1 MKRTICALLAALVG
15 ITTFTGATILDG
27 QSNSHAVDVTQAV
40 PVVASA
46 GLLQTD
52 AAADTA
58 LVPHA
63 ARFSALVSAAAI
75 TALEDMETA
84 EDAVANN
91 SDLESQKTASA
102 EKAAVQAAAAA
113 ETAAEPVKAV
123 AEEPASASTTGVA
136 ALGVISGT
144 GVRMRSGPGTG
155 NSILMT
161 MSKNGAVAITGKDG
175 NWYKVL
181 YDGTSG
187 YISADYVTR
196 YDSAS
201 GLSYTGR
208 VTADTLNIR
217 SGADSASSAVGS
229 VQNGAYVTVTGIE
242 KGWYAV
248 SCNGVSG
255 YVSGDYV
262 TLCAAASTA
271 AETPAEMPAE
281 APADTAAETATEET
295 PSASEPVSGTVS
307 GSYVVSLAQQYL
319 GTPYV
324 YGGSSTS
331 GFDCSGFTMYVFSQA
346 GVSLP
351 HGATSQLSY
360 GTEVSRSDLQPGDL
374 VFFQDYGAVASHVG
388 IYIGNDQF
396 IHASSSYYNGHC
408 VVTSS
413 LTETYYDSHY
423 LTARRH

>member
-15 ITTFTGATILDG
+15 VTAFTGATILNG
-27 QSNSHAVDVTQAV
+27 QLDSHAVDVAQAV

-52 AAADTA
+52 AAADTT
-58 LVPHA
+58 LIPHA

-84 EDAVANN
+84 EDAAANN
-91 SDLESQKTASA
+91 SDLKQASSTA
-102 EKAAVQAAAAA
+102 KAALQAAPA
-113 ETAAEPVKAV
+113 EEAPEEPAKEET

-155 NSILMT
+155 YSILMT
-161 MSKNGAVAITGKDG
+161 MRQNAAVAITGKDG

-187 YISADYVTR
+187 CISADYVTR
-196 YDSAS
+196 YESAG

-217 SGADSASSAVGS
+217 SGPDSGSSAVGS

-248 SCNGVSG
+248 SYNGVSG

-262 TLCAAASTA
+262 ALCAAANTV
-271 AETPAEMPAE
+271 AETPAEAPAE
-281 APADTAAETATEET
+281 TPAEEAP
-295 PSASEPVSGTVS
+295 SVSEPVTGTVS

-319 GTPYV
+319 GVPYV
-324 YGGSSTS
+324 YGGSSSS
-331 GFDCSGFTMYVFSQA
+331 GFDCSGFTMYVFSLA

-374 VFFQDYGAVASHVG
+374 VFFQDYGTVASHVG
-388 IYIGNDQF
+388 IYIGGDQF

-408 VVTSS
+408 VVISS

>member
-15 ITTFTGATILDG
+15 VTAFTGATILNG
-27 QSNSHAVDVTQAV
+27 QMDSHAVDVTQAV

-58 LVPHA
+58 LVPYA

-84 EDAVANN
+84 EDAAANN
-91 SDLESQKTASA
+91 SDLKQAGSTA
-102 EKAAVQAAAAA
+102 KAALQAAAAEETPEEPA
-113 ETAAEPVKAV
+113 KEETAG
-123 AEEPASASTTGVA
+123 EPASASTTGVA

-155 NSILMT
+155 YSILMT
-161 MSKNGAVAITGKDG
+161 MSQNAAVAITGKDG
-175 NWYKVL
+175 SWYKVL

-187 YISADYVTR
+187 CISADYVTR
-196 YDSAS
+196 YESAG
-201 GLSYTGR
+201 GLRYTGR

-217 SGADSASSAVGS
+217 SGPDSGSSAVGS
-229 VQNGAYVTVTGIE
+229 VQSGAYVTVTGIE

-248 SCNGVSG
+248 SYNGVSG

-262 TLCAAASTA
+262 ALCADGSTA
-271 AETPAEMPAE
+271 AEAPAETPAA
-281 APADTAAETATEET
+281 APVEET
-295 PSASEPVSGTVS
+295 PAVSEPVTGTVS

-324 YGGSSTS
+324 YGGSSAS

-388 IYIGNDQF
+388 IYIGGDQF
-396 IHASSSYYNGHC
+396 IHASSSYYNGRC
-408 VVTSS
+408 VVASS
-413 LTETYYDSHY
+413 LTETYYDGHY
-423 LTARRH
+423 LTGRRH

>member
-1 MKRTICALLAALVG
+1 MLAALVG
-15 ITTFTGATILDG
+15 VTAFTGATILNG
-27 QSNSHAVDVTQAV
+27 QTNSHAVDVTQAV

-52 AAADTA
+52 AAADTTF
-58 LVPHA
+58 VPHA

-84 EDAVANN
+84 EDAAVNN
-91 SDLESQKTASA
+91 SDLKTQQAST
-102 EKAAVQAAAAA
+102 KAAMQAAAAE
-113 ETAAEPVKAV
+113 ETPEETSEEPAKEEA
-123 AEEPASASTTGVA
+123 AEEPASTSTTGVA
-136 ALGVISGT
+136 ALGVVSGT
-144 GVRMRSGPGTG
+144 GVRMRGGPGTG
-155 NSILMT
+155 YSILMT
-161 MSKNGAVAITGKDG
+161 MSQDAAVAITGKDG

-187 YISADYVTR
+187 YISGDYVTR
-196 YDSAS
+196 YESAG

-217 SGADSASSAVGS
+217 SGPDSGSSAVGS
-229 VQNGAYVTVTGIE
+229 VQSGAYVTVTGIE

-248 SCNGVSG
+248 SYNGVSG

-262 TLCAAASTA
+262 VLCAAADTVTETP
-271 AETPAEMPAE
+271 AETPAEAPAE
-281 APADTAAETATEET
+281 TPAEET
-295 PSASEPVSGTVS
+295 PSVAEPVSGTVS
-307 GSYVVSLAQQYL
+307 SSYVVSLAQQYL
-319 GTPYV
+319 GVPYV
-324 YGGSSTS
+324 YGGSSPS

-388 IYIGNDQF
+388 IYIGGDQF

>member
-1 MKRTICALLAALVG
+1 MLAALVG
-15 ITTFTGATILDG
+15 VTAFTGATILNG
-27 QSNSHAVDVTQAV
+27 QMDSHAVDVTQAV

-58 LVPHA
+58 LVPYA

-84 EDAVANN
+84 EDAAANN
-91 SDLESQKTASA
+91 SDLKQAGSTA
-102 EKAAVQAAAAA
+102 KAALQAAAAE
-113 ETAAEPVKAV
+113 ETPEEPAKEET

-155 NSILMT
+155 YSVLMT
-161 MSKNGAVAITGKDG
+161 MSRNAAVAITGKDG

-187 YISADYVTR
+187 CISADYVTR
-196 YDSAS
+196 YESAG

-217 SGADSASSAVGS
+217 SGPDSGSSAVGS
-229 VQNGAYVTVTGIE
+229 VQSGAYVTVTGIE

-248 SCNGVSG
+248 SYNGVSG

-262 TLCAAASTA
+262 ALCADANTVTETP
-271 AETPAEMPAE
+271 AETPAEAPAE
-281 APADTAAETATEET
+281 TPAEEAP
-295 PSASEPVSGTVS
+295 SVSEPVTGTVS

-319 GTPYV
+319 GVPYV
-324 YGGSSTS
+324 YGGSSSS
-331 GFDCSGFTMYVFSQA
+331 GFDCSGFTMYVFSLA

-388 IYIGNDQF
+388 IYIGGDQF

-413 LTETYYDSHY
+413 LTETYYDNHY

>member
-15 ITTFTGATILDG
+15 VTAFTGATILNG
-27 QSNSHAVDVTQAV
+27 QTNSHAVDVTQAV

-52 AAADTA
+52 AAADTTF
-58 LVPHA
+58 VPHA

-84 EDAVANN
+84 EDAAVNN
-91 SDLESQKTASA
+91 SDLKTQQAST
-102 EKAAVQAAAAA
+102 KAAMQAAAAE
-113 ETAAEPVKAV
+113 ETPEETSEEPAKEEA
-123 AEEPASASTTGVA
+123 AEEPASTSTTGVA
-136 ALGVISGT
+136 ALGVVSGT
-144 GVRMRSGPGTG
+144 GVRMRGGPGTG
-155 NSILMT
+155 YSILMT
-161 MSKNGAVAITGKDG
+161 MSQDAAVAITGKDG

-187 YISADYVTR
+187 YISGDYVTR
-196 YDSAS
+196 YESAG

-217 SGADSASSAVGS
+217 SGPDSGSSAVGS
-229 VQNGAYVTVTGIE
+229 VQSGAYVTVTGIE

-248 SCNGVSG
+248 SYNGVSG

-262 TLCAAASTA
+262 VLCAAADTVTETP
-271 AETPAEMPAE
+271 AETPAEAPAE
-281 APADTAAETATEET
+281 TPAEET
-295 PSASEPVSGTVS
+295 PSVAEPVSGTVS
-307 GSYVVSLAQQYL
+307 SSYVVSLAQQYL
-319 GTPYV
+319 GVPYV
-324 YGGSSTS
+324 YGGSSPS

-388 IYIGNDQF
+388 IYIGGDQF